1 MRITNSMMITRSL
14 RNQNSNLG
22 NMNKWNHDLSTM
34 VNIHRPSD
42 DPIRVARTLRL
53 ESDINLNKQYS
64 SNMNTA
70 KSWLEKTEGSLQE
83 INSVLQKM
91 RELAVAGANG
101 VLQTEDKQKIETEI
115 AQMKEHLIQVGNDT
129 YMGRHIFSGHQSDK
143 AFLNKDGSY
152 NENLGLLG
160 LEYQYMDYK
169 VGVSQDMTV
178 NVTGD
183 RVFGQSFKSAM
194 IEGTPVGFVPN
205 PTGQT
210 GFNIS
215 MDISIEDPET
225 SAITII
231 PTIVINDEYDNGDL
245 VSIVRDLNSQIPDA
259 NKGQVAFAVDKDR
272 IKIVTRDVNLRIDN
286 FTEAVDLTA
295 EPPISTL
302 GFETI
307 GPTPASGFEEAEQKL
322 RPMIEVITDLQ
333 NKLFSG
339 DGEGVSAILADIDD
353 HITNILQIR
362 GEVGSKVNTIDI
374 MNARMDD
381 TTLNLKDLLSK
392 TRDTDVA
399 ETLMHLTSSEAVY
412 RASLAVS
419 ARIIQPTLIDF
430 LR

>member
-1 MRITNSMMITRSL
+1 
-14 RNQNSNLG
+14 
-22 NMNKWNHDLSTM
+22 
-34 VNIHRPSD
+34 
-42 DPIRVARTLRL
+42 
-53 ESDINLNKQYS
+53 
-64 SNMNTA
+64 MNTS

-143 AFLNKDGSY
+143 PFLNKDGSY

-194 IEGTPVGFVPN
+194 IEGKPVEFADHSSR
-205 PTGQT
+205 TT
-210 GFNIS
+210 GFDIN
-215 MDISIEDPET
+215 MDLTIKGLFDIVPPPLPTDPIQKIEKQIQIED
-225 SAITII
+225 ITL
-231 PTIVINDEYDNGDL
+231 PTTLYDDGDL
-245 VSIVRDLNSQIPDA
+245 VSIVRDLNIALRNQIDDVTKTEVVQPTPPVIPPVP
-259 NKGQVAFAVDKDR
+259 NLTPQEREQIKKQMNFVVDNDR
-272 IKIVTRDVNLRIDN
+272 IKLVTRDLDVKVDD
-286 FTEAVDLTA
+286 FTETVQAGA
-295 EPPISTL
+295 EPLDPLDPPKGKL
-302 GFETI
+302 GFDVVS
-307 GPTPASGFEEAEQKL
+307 TPPADFVEAEQKL
-322 RPMIEVITDLQ
+322 RPMIEVITELQ

-339 DGEGVSAILADIDD
+339 DGEGVSALLKDIDD

-362 GEVGSKVNTIDI
+362 GEVGSKVNTINI